1 MDVTQP
7 IRRSFADEH
16 VIGIDP
22 PLRPDQPNVWRRRIN
37 AFAGRALSDTAMS
50 AEQALRSGMQRLYG
64 LALTPGTVEQ
74 LVVTA
79 EPGAIGAGPADAR
92 IQLSP
97 GLGIARSGEDISIG
111 RTVRLPLGDLPVI
124 LRIDHADALAGPGAI
139 GPDTPAG
146 PADPATSPGETT
158 AERIRPELSRVLGE
172 TLGTIAANPE
182 SADLPHAAVLV
193 AQPVY
198 AEMIGRPLDPC
209 PAYPPDDAYIDLQR
223 IDGVRLALY
232 LWPAEMVAFDGGP
245 DYALPADTPAR
256 RNRLA
261 YSVFDTERLLGDG
274 EMHPWEA
281 WGVPLALLGFAADW
295 TLAFVDRH
303 SVARAG
309 GTP

>member
-111 RTVRLPLGDLPVI
+111 RTVRLPLGAADCGGQALVPPRPRSAGADGPVPP
-124 LRIDHADALAGPGAI
+124 RV
-139 GPDTPAG
+139 GPDVF
-146 PADPATSPGETT
+146 DP
-158 AERIRPELSRVLGE
+158 RRVLPG
-172 TLGTIAANPE
+172 GGAA
-182 SADLPHAAVLV
+182 
-193 AQPVY
+193 
-198 AEMIGRPLDPC
+198 
-209 PAYPPDDAYIDLQR
+209 
-223 IDGVRLALY
+223 
-232 LWPAEMVAFDGGP
+232 
-245 DYALPADTPAR
+245 
-256 RNRLA
+256 
-261 YSVFDTERLLGDG
+261 
-274 EMHPWEA
+274 
-281 WGVPLALLGFAADW
+281 
-295 TLAFVDRH
+295 
-303 SVARAG
+303 
-309 GTP
+309 